1 MPRVWGLQARRRP
14 RARRCRCG
22 GSSLGPGAGAV
33 TAAVALCSSG
43 TEGRFGVGGFLP
55 FGFSG
60 VLSGAA
66 TCFYAFVGFDCIAT
80 TGRLAAVPPG
90 PRTAPRPLPAL
101 LRARAGCPAAA
112 QGTRI
117 RGFRPAPPPS
127 RCPRLPGHC
136 TANVTDG
143 GDAGRV
149 LAAALQPG
157 FMPVHPGGRRPLKTP
172 SRWRAG
178 RSRLL
183 PWPGRDV
190 GAFRP
195 RPRGPPAL
203 PDREGRARWESPGV
217 ARARRAPRGPWG
229 ALAAWPLRAESCR
242 SQGRR

>member
-1 MPRVWGLQARRRP
+1 M
-14 RARRCRCG
+14 
-22 GSSLGPGAGAV
+22 

-117 RGFRPAPPPS
+117 RGFRPAPPPPPGA
-127 RCPRLPGHC
+127 RACRDTAPRTSL
-136 TANVTDG
+136 TVVTLGGSWQPRRSLASCLCIREDG
-143 GDAGRV
+143 G
-149 LAAALQPG
+149 
-157 FMPVHPGGRRPLKTP
+157 H
-172 SRWRAG
+172 
-178 RSRLL
+178 
-183 PWPGRDV
+183 
-190 GAFRP
+190 
-195 RPRGPPAL
+195 
-203 PDREGRARWESPGV
+203 
-217 ARARRAPRGPWG
+217 
-229 ALAAWPLRAESCR
+229 
-242 SQGRR
+242 